1 MMKINN
7 NLHPRAS
14 AVASAKAK
22 KNIFLVDVDLSFPQA
37 YEYSFS

>member
-1 MMKINN
+1 MSMETDASPQDGKN

-22 KNIFLVDVDLSFPQA
+22 NKIFLR
-37 YEYSFS
+37 